1 MLILAGD
8 SEIGKRRPTRRVG
21 IGSDDEELRTAL
33 RAISRSYPSRSEDGA
48 RILTSRLS
56 LPAAVAALTFIAVG
70 CFYVS
75 RLLFLGL
82 LYGIPV
88 VTIAFMTIAIPRFW
102 RIKNRVERKQTRWAF
117 QLHTIR
123 SVLVALAAIALTL
136 MMLDSAEG
144 SFIFL
149 FAAAVPYLFFGVPA
163 VGALIGNL
171 LTGQPDARLFQKDR
185 LIWVSRLL
193 TSFSWVTSAAV
204 IALAVA
210 VFQPW
215 PLSLRE
221 GPDTEWSRSGFEATF
236 GFVAPGSVTE
246 LYYRKFS
253 FRRSEEVYVKF
264 RFREPA
270 VVDEI
275 MESLRLEESG
285 RPQTYAVIRDHFR
298 DRWFTENRPAAEKL
312 TECYESHRAPEAD
325 QFVWIDRPANLFY
338 YMAVDFTAQRKSNDE
353 TKPILDN

>member
-1 MLILAGD
+1 MAPNGA
-8 SEIGKRRPTRRVG
+8 EP
-21 IGSDDEELRTAL
+21 RTAL
-33 RAISRSYPSRSEDGA
+33 RAISRSYSSRSENGA

-102 RIKNRVERKQTRWAF
+102 RIKNRAESKQTRWAF

-123 SVLVALAAIALTL
+123 SVLVALAAIALAL
-136 MMLDSAEG
+136 MMLDSAEA

-163 VGALIGNL
+163 VGALIANL
-171 LTGQPDARLFQKDR
+171 LAGQPDAGLFQKDR
-185 LIWVSRLL
+185 LVWVSRVL
-193 TSFSWVTSAAV
+193 TSFSWVTSAVV

-221 GPDTEWSRSGFEATF
+221 GPDTEWSQSGFEATF

-253 FRRSEEVYVKF
+253 FWQSEEVYVKF

-275 MESLRLEESG
+275 MESLRLEESD
-285 RPQTYAVIRDHFR
+285 RPQTYAVIRDHFQH
-298 DRWFTENRPAAEKL
+298 RWLTENKSPSEKI
-312 TECYESHRAPEAD
+312 TECYESPRVSGGG
-325 QFVWIDRPANLFY
+325 QLVWIDRPAHLFY
-338 YMAVDFTAQRKSNDE
+338 YMATD
-353 TKPILDN
+353 